1 MMVPHV
7 EACAR
12 VSHSRALADERAL
25 ALTAGELMDVRRRVP
40 IPIAFDAQWMKP
52 GKAMNAPD
60 GYGVVIGGRTGKCIM
75 SAYRTKV
82 GELKNHS
89 GSSGSMEPSM
99 GAEVV
104 VRLGSEPTEVYV
116 KQLCMDL
123 DSKTPKA
130 VAEAVCAQRVQH
142 PSLQIPQK
150 LHDPNHFIKALRK
163 RLMKV
168 KKLLHTNNVL
178 PPATQKQL
186 GDEVAMAVHQHRGS
200 RVGIDHLRAA
210 IWNVL
215 DHAFNQHGKCR
226 QFFACPCAPDEH
238 GVISRVKSSYKDG
251 MWLNEAGGPQH
262 ADNLFKLLKKEFMV
276 ITSDDHLNA
285 LNHVYNTQVCEAV
298 NSLHASMH
306 PKRRDMSR
314 TPVGRATHMLATAR
328 FNDGLLRS
336 TQEVLRRFGL
346 DLGIVGQIVLAK
358 KDKERQRVSAYK
370 KSLNGKRKR
379 KHLKQKRIAKT
390 TTAHAW
396 TSYV

>member
-215 DHAFNQHGKCR
+215 VTR
-226 QFFACPCAPDEH
+226 
-238 GVISRVKSSYKDG
+238 S
-251 MWLNEAGGPQH
+251 
-262 ADNLFKLLKKEFMV
+262 
-276 ITSDDHLNA
+276 TSTAN
-285 LNHVYNTQVCEAV
+285 AV
-298 NSLHASMH
+298 NSLHALARRMSTESSRESNPRTKMECGSM
-306 PKRRDMSR
+306 KQA
-314 TPVGRATHMLATAR
+314 GRSM
-328 FNDGLLRS
+328 
-336 TQEVLRRFGL
+336 Q
-346 DLGIVGQIVLAK
+346 
-358 KDKERQRVSAYK
+358 
-370 KSLNGKRKR
+370 
-379 KHLKQKRIAKT
+379 T
-390 TTAHAW
+390 T
-396 TSYV
+396 SSSC